1 MAVSLRERPVL
12 RGKDA
17 ERFLSEEKR
26 VDECR
31 ARLSKGKG
39 QDAEPIPVRNKKTVR
54 LCLTE

>member
-26 VDECR
+26 VDESR
-31 ARLSKGKG
+31 ARLIKEDG
-39 QDAEPIPVRNKKTVR
+39 QSAAPTGNKTKKTVR